1 MVNLREPAITSA
13 QLRAARAWLNWS
25 QEQLAA
31 KAGISKRAV
40 VRYEGGGS
48 VSHAETSTSLR
59 TALEAAGLRFS
70 FDGMRGTG
78 LSVVE

>member
-25 QEQLAA
+25 QEELAA

-40 VRYEGGGS
+40 VRYEGGAS
-48 VSHAETSTSLR
+48 VPHAETSMSLR
-59 TALEAAGLRFS
+59 AALEAAGLRFS
-70 FDGMRGTG
+70 FKGMTGTG
-78 LSVVE
+78 LNVVE

>member
-1 MVNLREPAITSA
+1 MVNLRDPAITSA
-13 QLRAARAWLNWS
+13 QLRAARAWLDWS
-25 QEQLAA
+25 QEELAA

-40 VRYEGGGS
+40 VRYESGTS

-59 TALEAAGLRFS
+59 TALEAEGLRFL
-70 FDGMRGTG
+70 FNGMKGTG